1 MVTYSLKLS
10 TTLCCVYGGPE
21 GHGPWESLGSHSNPL
36 TPIQHF
42 GYISF
47 DLLCSILG
55 TLTVQIGLLF
65 SLALLDTCFW
75 VKLRLQERAPC
86 RSLRMRLD
94 PIGWDAWSM
103 DGLMKVGLGHE
114 LQRVLELFRRR
125 GISPSQNATSMS
137 QHAHGWLISLSG
149 QGSQHVLVIQI
160 CRLLRLNSSQNHD
173 DIAPCLLPCSSQDLM
188 IEAIAICQQ
197 CTAFIAM
204 HHHNQLWLSRQSG
217 QLPKFSFQ

>member
-10 TTLCCVYGGPE
+10 TTLCCVCGGPE
-21 GHGPWESLGSHSNPL
+21 GHSPWESLLVTQIPWHRCNL
-36 TPIQHF
+36 LIHF
-42 GYISF
+42 
-47 DLLCSILG
+47 DVLCSILG
-55 TLTVQIGLLF
+55 TLCKLAFF
-65 SLALLDTCFW
+65 SLWLFW
-75 VKLRLQERAPC
+75 THAFRWNWDYKSAHHADPLGWGLI
-86 RSLRMRLD
+86 

-204 HHHNQLWLSRQSG
+204 HHHYQLWLSRQSG

>member
-1 MVTYSLKLS
+1 M
-10 TTLCCVYGGPE
+10 
-21 GHGPWESLGSHSNPL
+21 
-36 TPIQHF
+36 QHF
-42 GYISF
+42 HTFYSTSF
-47 DLLCSILG
+47 YVPCSILG
-55 TLTVQIGLLF
+55 RKYKSVVF
-65 SLALLDTCFW
+65 FFLALLGTCFR

-125 GISPSQNATSMS
+125 GISPSQNAASMS

-160 CRLLRLNSSQNHD
+160 CRLLRLNSSQNHE
-173 DIAPCLLPCSSQDLM
+173 DIAACLLPCSSQDLM

-217 QLPKFSFQ
+217 QLPKFSLQQHSGAHITRQHTCNHLAHLVDLLLFQATN